1 MTIWVYVT
9 IRGVTIWRLYCNLI
23 PIPWIWESRDFAF
36 GFSWRFF
43 ISGFGIP
50 KNPILKPSLILN
62 LFYKKERA
70 TQLSFTVLLLKSLT
84 TKLATTDSTT
94 TVESKTVCS
103 VLESSTLEEK
113 TLARLISLFLPSY
126 CREFFLIFPSGRLWW
141 TSHS

>member
-1 MTIWVYVT
+1 MT

-23 PIPWIWESRDFAF
+23 LIPWIWDSRDFAF
-36 GFSWRFF
+36 GFSSRFF

-50 KNPILKPSLILN
+50 KNPILKPTLILN

-70 TQLSFTVLLLKSLT
+70 TQLSCTVLLLKSLT

-113 TLARLISLFLPSY
+113 TLARLIS
-126 CREFFLIFPSGRLWW
+126 FFYPHTVGSFF
-141 TSHS
+141 